1 MDEVSTALDLATRPE
16 VFALATLVGGVIV
29 ARLTSIG
36 IGALLE
42 AIDRRAARLT
52 TSSDSLIP
60 PGLVRLSR
68 VFVFWLLI
76 AGSVLLALRVMG
88 VGGLPELLNSVL
100 GFMPKLFVAFS
111 IIVAGHLLG
120 LFSAHLLSR
129 LEEGWSADS
138 TAPRLL
144 YIAIMAVAIVMGLQ
158 HVDVDISFVTR
169 LVLILVG
176 TVSGGLMLAFSLGA
190 RQHVANLL
198 ARRELSRLAIGDRIR
213 VGGVEGNIVEI
224 YSTGVDVATEEGIA
238 SIPAACLAEHG
249 VLRLPRVPEDD

>member
-1 MDEVSTALDLATRPE
+1 M
-16 VFALATLVGGVIV
+16 
-29 ARLTSIG
+29 
-36 IGALLE
+36 
-42 AIDRRAARLT
+42 
-52 TSSDSLIP
+52 
-60 PGLVRLSR
+60 VRLSR